1 MPNEAIFNQS
11 SGPLY
16 TEQVNTYISPAI
28 DNFPEADAALAGLLF
43 SAPFA
48 STVTTAAP
56 LVIQVANPGGSGR
69 TAYVSR
75 VTGSSAASAV
85 TLTVLRNATVTGA
98 TIAPVNFNFGSVNAS
113 VMTVRTSTAAPTG
126 SPGTLASLLLAAG
139 PVVVDFNGRIVVP
152 PGSSVTLAIT
162 IASGS
167 SAATGSINWWE
178 S

>member
-28 DNFPEADAALAGLLF
+28 DNSPEADAALAGLLF

-56 LVIQVANPGGSGR
+56 LVIQLSNPAGSGR

-85 TLTVLRNATVTGA
+85 TLSLLRNATVTGA
-98 TIAPVNFNFGSVNAS
+98 TTAPVNFNFGSATAS
-113 VMTVRTSTAAPTG
+113 VMTVRTATAAPTG
-126 SPGTLASLLLAAG
+126 SPATLIALLLAPG
-139 PVVVDFNGRIVVP
+139 PTIVDLNGRIIVP
-152 PGSSVTLAIT
+152 PGSSVTLTMT

-178 S
+178 A